1 MSRSVYSGN
10 YVRCKHCDHK
20 FRAIAPDFP
29 EPARSEKESAGP
41 LLLDDDESD
50 RFNVNCPT
58 CTATLSVRRAYAGQY
73 VRCRKCNSNFL
84 VPNII
89 EAPKPERPKSA
100 EPDLF
105 DQLYKDIEETPS
117 GEQAAS
123 EPGPAA
129 ALPEKELAA
138 IAEQVN
144 QLLSEL
150 ESLREERDRIESER
164 ISALAQIDEL
174 RAERDRQSPSWQR
187 FGNKPANRPA
197 PMSCKPSES
206 SMKHARPKPNAY
218 ARRCKP
224 SSKNWPS
231 EANWPRIW
239 PNMKTSWAGNSLRSS
254 GWPGVWR
261 SLKMSWARS
270 KPRSSGWPGNWPS
283 ERMSWAGSKP
293 RSSVLLSNWR
303 SVKMR

>member
-1 MSRSVYSGN
+1 MSSPSTAATMSAASIAITSSA
-10 YVRCKHCDHK
+10 H
-20 FRAIAPDFP
+20 IAPDFP

-138 IAEQVN
+138 IAEQV
-144 QLLSEL
+144 QPASVRA
-150 ESLREERDRIESER
+150 RE
-164 ISALAQIDEL
+164 
-174 RAERDRQSPSWQR
+174 P
-187 FGNKPANRPA
+187 
-197 PMSCKPSES
+197 
-206 SMKHARPKPNAY
+206 
-218 ARRCKP
+218 ARR
-224 SSKNWPS
+224 
-231 EANWPRIW
+231 
-239 PNMKTSWAGNSLRSS
+239 
-254 GWPGVWR
+254 
-261 SLKMSWARS
+261 ARS
-270 KPRSSGWPGNWPS
+270 HRVGTNLGARTDRRAPGGP
-283 ERMSWAGSKP
+283 
-293 RSSVLLSNWR
+293 
-303 SVKMR
+303 

>member
-1 MSRSVYSGN
+1 MSEASYFVAVCPNCLVSLNVKSVYSGN

-138 IAEQVN
+138 IAEQVD

-174 RAERDRQSPSWQR
+174 RAERDRQSAELATLQQQAGESPSTDELQTLR
-187 FGNKPANRPA
+187 VEHEAREAETERLRAQVQTLEQELAERGKLAENLAQHEDELGGKQSEIERLAEQLQ
-197 PMSCKPSES
+197 PSVREELGG
-206 SMKHARPKPNAY
+206 KQAEIERLAEQLAR
-218 ARRCKP
+218 
-224 SSKNWPS
+224 
-231 EANWPRIW
+231 ED
-239 PNMKTSWAGNSLRSS
+239 
-254 GWPGVWR
+254 
-261 SLKMSWARS
+261 
-270 KPRSSGWPGNWPS
+270 
-283 ERMSWAGSKP
+283 E
-293 RSSVLLSNWR
+293 
-303 SVKMR
+303 